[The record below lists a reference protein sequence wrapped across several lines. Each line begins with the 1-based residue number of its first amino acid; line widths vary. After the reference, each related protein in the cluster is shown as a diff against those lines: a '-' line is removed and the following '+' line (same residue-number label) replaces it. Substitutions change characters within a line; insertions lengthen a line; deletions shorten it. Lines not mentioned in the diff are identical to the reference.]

1 MQSMNKQLIQQIQ
14 NFLPFNSPEGAWRRI
29 EALESENIQIVV
41 AMKELADD
49 FRNEVAEPR
58 EIYLTVQEV
67 RSLTVYIRWR
77 KKGVK
82 GQQSYLVINSIE
94 GSHFMLRQPPES
106 QKLYLKF
113 NQWALDLNL
122 AHSLRLNGIRRLR
135 QYLRD
140 VR

>member
-1 MQSMNKQLIQQIQ
+1 MNKLLKQQIKS
-14 NFLPFNSPEGAWRRI
+14 FLSFNSPEGAWRRI
-29 EALESENIQIVV
+29 EALESENIQVV
-41 AMKELADD
+41 IAMKQLAND

-58 EIYLTVQEV
+58 EIYLSVQEV

-94 GSHFMLRQPPES
+94 GSHFILRQPQEL
-106 QKLYLKF
+106 QRVYLQF

-140 VR
+140 VH

>member
-1 MQSMNKQLIQQIQ
+1 MNKQLIQQIQ
-14 NFLPFNSPEGAWRRI
+14 DFLPFNSPEGAWCRI
-29 EALESENIQIVV
+29 EALESENIQIVIT
-41 AMKELADD
+41 MKQLADE
-49 FRNEVAEPR
+49 FRNVVAEPR
-58 EIYLTVQEV
+58 EIYLSVQEV

-94 GSHFMLRQPPES
+94 GSHFMLRQSPEL
-106 QKLYLKF
+106 QRLYLKF

-122 AHSLRLNGIRRLR
+122 AHSLLLNGIRRLR

-140 VR
+140 VQ

>member
-1 MQSMNKQLIQQIQ
+1 MQSMNRQLKKQIQ
-14 NFLPFNSPEGAWRRI
+14 DFLPFNSPEKAWHRI
-29 EALESENIQIVV
+29 EALESENIQIVIV
-41 AMKELADD
+41 MKELADD
-49 FRNEVAEPR
+49 FRSVVAEPR
-58 EIYLTVQEV
+58 EIYLSVQEV

-106 QKLYLKF
+106 QRLYLKF
-113 NQWALDLNL
+113 NQCALALNL
-122 AHSLRLNGIRRLR
+122 AHTLRLNGIRRLR

-140 VR
+140 VQ

>member
-1 MQSMNKQLIQQIQ
+1 MLERDGIFIPFKTFK
-14 NFLPFNSPEGAWRRI
+14 FL
-29 EALESENIQIVV
+29 

-49 FRNEVAEPR
+49 FRSVVAEPR
-58 EIYLTVQEV
+58 EIYLSVQEV

-113 NQWALDLNL
+113 NQRCQPWRAN
-122 AHSLRLNGIRRLR
+122 ARAGSP
-135 QYLRD
+135 Q
-140 VR
+140 

>member
-1 MQSMNKQLIQQIQ
+1 MQSMNKQLKQQIQ
-14 NFLPFNSPEGAWRRI
+14 DFLPFNSLEGAWRRI
-29 EALESENIQIVV
+29 EALESENIQIVIT
-41 AMKELADD
+41 MKELADD

-58 EIYLTVQEV
+58 EVYLSVQEV

-94 GSHFMLRQPPES
+94 GSDFMLRQLPEF
-106 QKLYLKF
+106 QRLYLKF
-113 NQWALDLNL
+113 NQHALDLNL

-140 VR
+140 VQ